1 MALTKVTGD
10 FIKAGSITQG
20 HLHSSHGITTT
31 HITEGDKLFF
41 TNARVDSRVGS
52 LSTSNL
58 SEGTN
63 LYYTDARVDARIAA
77 ADTGDLSE
85 GTNLYYTQAR
95 FNTAFTAK
103 STSDLSEGTN
113 LYYTDARADAR
124 ITAADTDSLS
134 EGSTN
139 LYYTDARADARV
151 ALIVD
156 SAPGTLNTLNE
167 LAAALGDDANFST
180 TVTNSIATKLP
191 LAGGTLTGNLTV
203 NARGFFNGGGAYPLQ
218 TSSTQRYNFQ
228 IRNTNNTVNS
238 GYGWWLATDTD
249 FDFALH
255 ADGAGDRFTLTRT
268 GNATFTGTIT
278 ASGYNDANWNT
289 AYGWGDHGAAGYLT
303 SFDITTQT
311 DAKYLRS
318 NADDTAS
325 GILTL
330 TKNTAT
336 GLANNAFSHAKT
348 VIGGLHFANGN
359 GPAAN
364 NGNQAAITFQG
375 GTASEAQA
383 GIYVHNNNSQGT
395 HMLFATT
402 DSYSNGPKAGI
413 TLLNNGNVTIRGTVG
428 ASNFS
433 GSSSGT
439 NTGDQDLSSYATSA
453 TTLAGYGITDAI
465 EKGAQI
471 ASGASWTTATRFGS
485 TGDLSQA
492 AGNHALSV
500 RSENNN
506 DAFMSFHIGSDY
518 AVHFG
523 LDGASNRMHVG
534 GWSDGTGT
542 QYQLYDSRDFSVAS
556 VLNSN
561 VTLAS
566 LGALSTSGKA
576 ADSNLLDGK
585 DHTQFGA
592 TLATY
597 GTTAG
602 SSGRIRC
609 TAPFN
614 TNSAHMFQIMIS
626 LYGSYTQHTYIV
638 SAYMYPSTNQWY
650 SPQAVY
656 LGTGSPDIIVGR
668 DSNGKAYISIANGN
682 YMGVRVHN
690 MTRGYQTSVADT
702 YDPWTITVDAGT
714 ENSVTPSI
722 YKTWTSGNDGSGSG
736 LDADL
741 LDGQH
746 ASAFQAAGNYA
757 PAGGSYST
765 DWYVDDLYHD
775 AWVRNH
781 TNNNGHYWDSTGWHL
796 YPKNGSDF
804 YMRSGSSSCAL
815 VMTIGNETAR
825 GYVYAN
831 GSSEVGFLNNTR
843 SWSLRVDNSGHAS
856 ATGSHRAPI
865 FYDSNDTNSYF
876 DANRLVMRGVDPTI
890 IMRDTNHNSA
900 MMHVN
905 SDRWYVLRGG
915 DDTETWTTTNG
926 HWPLYIELGNNDAYF
941 GRHLYALSSM
951 RAPIFYD
958 RDNTAY
964 AINPASNSHFNT
976 ISCAGGFLFGDNY
989 GVGVTGLYSASRI
1002 QTIFNMG
1009 NSYKLPNDGNSTGNA
1024 YGLYWS
1030 HPNAGTKGGANNLN
1044 DHGLLI
1050 INNGSFRAA
1059 ISSRAV
1065 FSSDVRG
1072 TLFYDYNNTGY
1083 YMDPNSTSNLYH
1095 VNVSQVIASD
1105 WLRTTGNSGW
1115 YSNTHGGGMWME
1127 DSTYVRVYG
1136 DKRLYNPNTSH
1147 LSIYTAGG
1155 VTSTNQMRSPIYYDY
1170 NNTAYY
1176 TRPST
1181 SSNIN
1186 SLYTAGLI
1194 QAGASGT
1201 GNIYVGGQSGNHFR
1215 FHTI

>member
-1 MALTKVTGD
+1 M
-10 FIKAGSITQG
+10 
-20 HLHSSHGITTT
+20 
-31 HITEGDKLFF
+31 
-41 TNARVDSRVGS
+41 
-52 LSTSNL
+52 
-58 SEGTN
+58 
-63 LYYTDARVDARIAA
+63 
-77 ADTGDLSE
+77 
-85 GTNLYYTQAR
+85 
-95 FNTAFTAK
+95 
-103 STSDLSEGTN
+103 
-113 LYYTDARADAR
+113 
-124 ITAADTDSLS
+124 
-134 EGSTN
+134 
-139 LYYTDARADARV
+139 
-151 ALIVD
+151 
-156 SAPGTLNTLNE
+156 
-167 LAAALGDDANFST
+167 
-180 TVTNSIATKLP
+180 
-191 LAGGTLTGNLTV
+191 
-203 NARGFFNGGGAYPLQ
+203 
-218 TSSTQRYNFQ
+218 
-228 IRNTNNTVNS
+228 
-238 GYGWWLATDTD
+238 
-249 FDFALH
+249 
-255 ADGAGDRFTLTRT
+255 
-268 GNATFTGTIT
+268 
-278 ASGYNDANWNT
+278 
-289 AYGWGDHGAAGYLT
+289 
-303 SFDITTQT
+303 
-311 DAKYLRS
+311 
-318 NADDTAS
+318 
-325 GILTL
+325 

-375 GTASEAQA
+375 GTATQAQA

-402 DSYSNGPKAGI
+402 DSYSAGPKAGI

-465 EKGAQI
+465 QKGAQI

-542 QYQLYDSRDFSVAS
+542 QYQLYDARDFSVAS

-566 LGALSTSGKA
+566 LGALSTSGTA

-614 TNSAHMFQIMIS
+614 TNSGHMFQIMIS

-638 SAYMYPSTNQWY
+638 SAYMYSTSNQWY
-650 SPQAVY
+650 NPQAIY
-656 LGTGSPDIIVGR
+656 LGTGSPDIVVGR

-702 YDPWTITVDAGT
+702 YDPWTITVNAAT

-722 YKTWTSGNDGSGSG
+722 HKTWTSGNDGSGSG

-757 PAGGSYST
+757 PAGGSYGT

-781 TNNNGHYWDSTGWHL
+781 TNNNGHYWDTSGWHL
-796 YPKNGSDF
+796 YPKDADDF
-804 YMRSGSSSCAL
+804 YLRSGSGSCAL
-815 VMTIGNETAR
+815 VLTVGNETAR

-831 GSSEVGFLNNTR
+831 TSSEIGFLNNAR
-843 SWSLRVDNSGHAS
+843 SWSLRVDNSGNAFATAS
-856 ATGSHRAPI
+856 YRAPI
-865 FYDSNDTNSYF
+865 FYDSNDTNAYF
-876 DANRLVMRGVDPTI
+876 DANRLIMRGGDPTI

-1083 YMDPNSTSNLYH
+1083 YVDPASTSNLNAATFAGDIT
-1095 VNVSQVIASD
+1095 VNGNQVITAGSNADVKFCVWDSTTYGIGMTSGVTLGGLNDYAMTFCMNNDSD
-1105 WLRTTGNSGW
+1105 RGFWWGYSGQSKNLGAMSLTTAGVLYVSNSITAAGGYLYLSSGNSIFSPSGGVIKTASNFYAERFYD
-1115 YSNTHGGGMWME
+1115 YSNTGYYV
-1127 DSTYVRVYG
+1127 DPASTS
-1136 DKRLYNPNTSH
+1136 NTVNM
-1147 LSIYTAGG
+1147 YA
-1155 VTSTNQMRSPIYYDY
+1155 VTQMRSPIYYDI
-1170 NNTAYY
+1170 NNTTYY

-1181 SSNIN
+1181 YSYMNQIW
-1186 SLYTAGLI
+1186 TAGTI
-1194 QAGASGT
+1194 QAGSSGT
-1201 GNIYVGGQSGNHFR
+1201 GNIYIGNTGISGSGNHFR
-1215 FHTI
+1215 FHTNAGATFFDMNSGTINWRQGSSTRYYFYPSTANMTVNGTITQYSDIRYKENIVEIPDAIDKVKSIRGVYYNRTDFNTEPTKIGVIAQEVEVLMPELILRAEDTDMKSVSYNELTAVLVNAIKEQQTIIDDLKTRIETLENN